1 MRKYFIVIAIIFVS
15 ILSFSANAKTENTK
29 PKKILSA
36 YLPSWIDW
44 DVNEIRGNELTS
56 IKLSFILIKDG
67 KAVFGEDSPS
77 SKFEENFDKLK
88 KLKNKYPHLKILV
101 AVGGWGADGFSDMA
115 ASENSRKI
123 FIDSLMTI
131 VEKYE
136 LDGLD
141 IDWEFPVNGAW
152 GLIKSSPLDKENF
165 TLLMRDL
172 RFSLNE
178 LSLKTS
184 KQYSLSFAASVG
196 PWFLDVVDLKDIMNY
211 VDYVSI
217 MGYDIAGGW
226 SGKTEHQAGL
236 YRGESDWS
244 VSEAVTKFINAG
256 VKPSQIVIGFPFYGK
271 EFLNVKNENNGLYQP
286 FNGMGGINGEG
297 YLPYKNIKD
306 IYANNKDYKRFFD
319 KTSQVSYLFNAKD
332 GIFISYNDSESLK
345 IGAEYIKK
353 NNLAGAMI
361 WEITQDDKEGTLLKA
376 LYDNLK

>member
-172 RFSLNE
+172 
-178 LSLKTS
+178 
-184 KQYSLSFAASVG
+184 
-196 PWFLDVVDLKDIMNY
+196 
-211 VDYVSI
+211 
-217 MGYDIAGGW
+217 
-226 SGKTEHQAGL
+226 
-236 YRGESDWS
+236 
-244 VSEAVTKFINAG
+244 
-256 VKPSQIVIGFPFYGK
+256 
-271 EFLNVKNENNGLYQP
+271 
-286 FNGMGGINGEG
+286 
-297 YLPYKNIKD
+297 
-306 IYANNKDYKRFFD
+306 
-319 KTSQVSYLFNAKD
+319 
-332 GIFISYNDSESLK
+332 
-345 IGAEYIKK
+345 
-353 NNLAGAMI
+353 
-361 WEITQDDKEGTLLKA
+361 
-376 LYDNLK
+376 